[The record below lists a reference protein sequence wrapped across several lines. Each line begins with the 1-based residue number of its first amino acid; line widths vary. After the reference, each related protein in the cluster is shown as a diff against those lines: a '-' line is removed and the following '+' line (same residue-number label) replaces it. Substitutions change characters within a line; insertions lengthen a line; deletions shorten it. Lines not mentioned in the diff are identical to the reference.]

1 VAIDSMQPVGH
12 LCDLLGISRH
22 RPGVF
27 HAMVDLLYNEAEG
40 SGETAL
46 DARLDELGR
55 RMVRRP

>member
-1 VAIDSMQPVGH
+1 MQPVGH

-27 HAMVDLLYNEAEG
+27 HAMVDLLYSEAEG
-40 SGETAL
+40 SGEAAL